1 MKKIYLI
8 SSLILIVCI
17 AIAFFFENIMLINN
31 LMYKSIIAA
40 FIINYLNTILAF
52 NLFDYS
58 YKKGNK
64 KFLIYNLGGLGIRL
78 LLILIAIFVTI
89 KIIIVDI
96 LAFLLIFFVF
106 YFILLSLEVI
116 YFHRKVKNEKI

>member
-8 SSLILIVCI
+8 SSLLLLASF
-17 AIAFFFENIMLINN
+17 AIAYYLKTNLYINN
-31 LMYKSIIAA
+31 LVYKSILGAVIL
-40 FIINYLNTILAF
+40 NYLNTIAAVTLF
-52 NLFDYS
+52 NYS

-78 LLILIAIFVTI
+78 LLILIAVLVTI

-96 LAFLLIFFVF
+96 LAFLLIFFIF
-106 YFILLSLEVI
+106 YFILLTLEVI

>member
-8 SSLILIVCI
+8 SSLILIVSI
-17 AIAFFFENIMLINN
+17 AIAYFLETNTHINN
-31 LMYKSIIAA
+31 LVYKSIIGAM
-40 FIINYLNTILAF
+40 ILNYLNTIAAVTLF
-52 NLFDYS
+52 NYS

-78 LLILIAIFVTI
+78 LLILIAILIII

-96 LAFLLIFFVF
+96 LAFLLIFFIF
-106 YFILLSLEVI
+106 YFILLTLEVI